1 MLYLIA
7 YDIASPRR
15 LRRVCRFA
23 LNTGARLQKS
33 LFCWDLSAADFALR
47 WADLA
52 KLINPAEDAIAAYP
66 ICRNCADQARRL
78 GRAPELIPPLIYIY

>member
-23 LNTGARLQKS
+23 LNAGVRLQKS
-33 LFCWDLSAADFALR
+33 LFCWDLSAADCARQWAALT
-47 WADLA
+47 
-52 KLINPAEDAIAAYP
+52 KLVNPAEDAIAAYP
-66 ICRNCADQARRL
+66 ICRSCADQAKRF
-78 GRAPELIPPLIYIY
+78 GQAPVLAPPLIYLY